1 MVPDDEKGRPVM
13 IRQLCVSI
21 VAVAGLTSVCCADE
35 IAPKKDQP
43 AFKLLQR
50 PDYSVELKADKDP
63 NGNPTDPSGLA
74 PLTRETNT
82 PSVGLSIKAPLSK

>member
-1 MVPDDEKGRPVM
+1 M

-21 VAVAGLTSVCCADE
+21 VAVLGLTSVCYADE
-35 IAPKKDQP
+35 IAPTKDHP
-43 AFKLLQR
+43 ALRLLQR

-63 NGNPTDPSGLA
+63 NVAPTDPSGLA
-74 PLTRETNT
+74 PLKRETNT

>member
-1 MVPDDEKGRPVM
+1 MM
-13 IRQLCVSI
+13 IRELCVTI
-21 VAVAGLTSVCCADE
+21 VAVVGLTAVSYADD
-35 IAPKKDQP
+35 IAPKKDHP
-43 AFKLLQR
+43 ALQLLQR
-50 PDYSVELKADKDP
+50 PDYSVELKANKNP